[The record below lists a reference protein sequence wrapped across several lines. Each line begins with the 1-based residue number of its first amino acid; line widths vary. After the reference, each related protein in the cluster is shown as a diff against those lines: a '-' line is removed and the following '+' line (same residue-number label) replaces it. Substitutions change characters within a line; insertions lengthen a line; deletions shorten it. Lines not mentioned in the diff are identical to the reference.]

1 MGSDG
6 SDRQTGGQRSIVP
19 LPFVRKLRLHMDS
32 CPSTNKSQFFFGGL
46 GLLIS
51 CGVLD
56 CVQVLFMVVG
66 QTKFGPDAV
75 AQKIATS
82 FNRSDV
88 FNHGQLLNLMRAY
101 LTAGAYDGET
111 LQTWKEATQQLFCPI
126 AHIMSYRSFVL
137 LADDGAVDL
146 GEPPSHGADV
156 PSFPDPGRLV
166 EDAMLMRECDG
177 AARRSLRDSVLPAL
191 RQRTYRGIGQA
202 AVPDRSNAATGAR
215 LLPNS
220 SLTCRSVR
228 LSTRRSTVDKYWR
241 EQQGW
246 MEPPTMAKIN
256 NALSAVTPYT
266 AHPDLSKLPYGAKAK
281 ALTNQYEKFLPRR
294 YVPEKYSVAS
304 AGYSGRAGATS
315 TQEETRVRGD
325 DGVAETTG
333 SKNAATLA
341 TIDPHAAVPKKMR
354 WAARLHKDKLLSLL
368 LAPPHNGKPTPG
380 AHWHQRCRRSAA
392 MFGTRAPF

>member
-1 MGSDG
+1 
-6 SDRQTGGQRSIVP
+6 
-19 LPFVRKLRLHMDS
+19 
-32 CPSTNKSQFFFGGL
+32 
-46 GLLIS
+46 
-51 CGVLD
+51 
-56 CVQVLFMVVG
+56 
-66 QTKFGPDAV
+66 
-75 AQKIATS
+75 
-82 FNRSDV
+82 
-88 FNHGQLLNLMRAY
+88 
-101 LTAGAYDGET
+101 
-111 LQTWKEATQQLFCPI
+111 
-126 AHIMSYRSFVL
+126 
-137 LADDGAVDL
+137 
-146 GEPPSHGADV
+146 
-156 PSFPDPGRLV
+156 
-166 EDAMLMRECDG
+166 
-177 AARRSLRDSVLPAL
+177 
-191 RQRTYRGIGQA
+191 
-202 AVPDRSNAATGAR
+202 
-215 LLPNS
+215 
-220 SLTCRSVR
+220 
-228 LSTRRSTVDKYWR
+228 
-241 EQQGW
+241 

-304 AGYSGRAGATS
+304 AGYSGRAGATL